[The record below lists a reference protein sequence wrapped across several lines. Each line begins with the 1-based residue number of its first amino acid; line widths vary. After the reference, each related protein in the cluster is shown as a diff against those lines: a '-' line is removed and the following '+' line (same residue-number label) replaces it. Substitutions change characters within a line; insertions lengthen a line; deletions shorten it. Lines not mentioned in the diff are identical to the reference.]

1 MSRSKKRVTS
11 DYSTTE
17 LILPEGSQCI
27 VRVSDLRG
35 GNVCE
40 VEYPS
45 GEKILST
52 IPSKFK
58 NAVWIRKGAGAIVEQ
73 PADQEYAGKVRTTII
88 HLLSADHIKELKKLN
103 KWPEEF
109 LTEGER
115 KQAVPLVEDNEDGYE
130 DRSSQDSDNDDD
142 LFVNTNHHQLT
153 DSEGEDEDEDD

>member
-1 MSRSKKRVTS
+1 VMSRSKKRVTLGYSSS
-11 DYSTTE
+11 D
-17 LILPEGSQCI
+17 LILPKGTQRI

-45 GEKILST
+45 GEKVLSL

-58 NAVWIRKGAGAIVEQ
+58 NAVWIRKGAGAIVEE
-73 PADQEYAGKVRTTII
+73 PADQEYAGKVRTTIV
-88 HLLSADHIKELKKLN
+88 HLLSAAHVKELKKIN

-115 KQAVPLVEDNEDGYE
+115 KQLASVADDNEGE
-130 DRSSQDSDNDDD
+130 GFGSGRDSDNDDD
-142 LFVNTNHHQLT
+142 LFVNPNHIV
-153 DSEGEDEDEDD
+153 DSDEEGYGEDEDD